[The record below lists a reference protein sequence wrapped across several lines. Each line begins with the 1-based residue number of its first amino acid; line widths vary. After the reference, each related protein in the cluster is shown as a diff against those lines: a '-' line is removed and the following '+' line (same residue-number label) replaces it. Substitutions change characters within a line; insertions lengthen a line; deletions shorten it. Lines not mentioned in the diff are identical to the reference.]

1 VQILPGISLFDTGFL
16 KLHDYREEFV
26 KDKAKAVLDYPL
38 SGFSDLE
45 CIATLHYNQFA
56 AQGRPEMPIAKTKK
70 ELLDAIETEYRLL
83 KKCIEGLD
91 AQEREQPGVCH
102 EWSAKDVMAHLV
114 EWKKMFLGWYEEGLR
129 GGNPRTPAEDLKWTE
144 TPALNDRI
152 YRKWKDVSYE
162 AILAEFESTYAQM
175 LELTRA
181 IPEEKLFRKQLY
193 PWLRVW
199 PLARW
204 IAAQTSSHYRWAR
217 TRIRRWANRRKLQS
231 A

>member
-1 VQILPGISLFDTGFL
+1 MPEAFL
-16 KLHDYREEFV
+16 HAKL
-26 KDKAKAVLDYPL
+26 
-38 SGFSDLE
+38 S
-45 CIATLHYNQFA
+45 YNQSGGATGIIARFA
-56 AQGRPEMPIAKTKK
+56 AARKAAMPIAKTKT
-70 ELLDAIETEYRLL
+70 ELLETIETEYRLL

-91 AQEREQPGVCH
+91 AHELELPGVCH

-129 GGNPRTPAEDLKWTE
+129 GGNPRTPAEDLKWTQ

-152 YRKWKDVSYE
+152 YRKWKDVKFDV
-162 AILAEFESTYAQM
+162 ILAEFESTYAQM
-175 LELTRA
+175 LELTHS
-181 IPEEKLFRKQLY
+181 ISQEKLFRKQLY

-217 TRIRRWANRRKLQS
+217 TRIRRSVNRQKLNS
-231 A
+231 AKTKASAAPQVTTAASPRPGRG